1 MDGSADVKVEEREEA
16 GGLDE
21 RDKGGGEPVGN
32 NGEGVK
38 EGENSDPLL
47 MGEED
52 RGVGGDA
59 NVKME
64 ERGDGGSDERDKGG
78 DQLVDDDEE
87 EGVKKVNSD
96 TPSMRG
102 KDRGENG
109 NTGVRRSSRA
119 RVTVNVSGYGA
130 DEEDDED
137 EGGGK
142 KGRRGRPKKRAGGD
156 EEARDGGDD
165 EGSGKKKKRG
175 RKKSNGGD
183 MVSRKKARDGEEKE
197 DGGGKTDEHVG
208 LIEAKREARDEE
220 EDRNSDPATGS
231 GTQNRYRLRV
241 SKGSMEEKKDTNR
254 VRAGGTTD
262 EQGVLIESNMCHQC
276 QRNDKGRVVR
286 CHGCKT
292 KRYCVPCMNTWYPK
306 MTEEDFAIACPVC
319 QYKCNC
325 KSCLRLEVPI
335 KVCVFSFKKKSDL
348 KLEDEEKIQHS
359 RYILRALLPFLRDF
373 HREQL
378 REKEIEA
385 KIQDLALSDTKVQYA
400 NCPEDERAYCN
411 NCQTSIVD
419 FHRSC
424 PHCYYDLCLICCREF
439 RDGNLR
445 GGEEEVIMKYVDHG
459 LSYLHG
465 GNVKEKSGTRKSS
478 RRKRGRRKRGEYKD
492 LEVSQKSGEDLDG
505 SQKSGEDLEG
515 SQKSGEDL
523 EGIQKS
529 GEDLEGSHLPSLRKT
544 ETSDV
549 PARPSSMDDVK
560 LTFEWKANENGSIP
574 CPPVNMGGCGCGNLE
589 LKCMYP
595 EDWVAGLLM
604 KVEEIANS
612 NDLTDEPESSSL
624 VCPCSNEAGEI
635 DVCNNNLR
643 KASSR
648 EDSADNYLFCPAAR
662 DIQCEDLKHFQ
673 WHWRKGEPVIVGDVL
688 ETTSGLSWDP
698 MVMWRAFRQIKNV
711 KHDTLLDVTAL
722 NCLDWCEVEV
732 NVHKFF
738 QGYLA
743 GSFDA
748 EGWPQI
754 LKLKDWPP
762 SNLFEE
768 RLPRHNAEFISCLPF
783 KHYSHPRDG
792 FLNLSTKLPKNSL
805 KPDLGPKTYIAYG
818 VAQELGRGD
827 SVTKLHCD
835 MSDAVNVLT
844 HTAAVMLK
852 PENNATMEKLKQQ
865 HIAQD
870 QREIYE
876 NGQILDQTVEENAPP
891 CMENHVPISSEIELD
906 TPSTAE
912 LFSHSQV
919 STLDT
924 GGAHSTPANGE
935 HYSRDIQEGCEATEG
950 IVDTACQQHDQ
961 NGTSVLN
968 ESKVEDFRGAKEEAK
983 DTSIHSTYSRS
994 KISLRGRKRS
1004 SGKSH
1009 AGLARKRKKGS
1020 AEIAVTESQI
1030 GEKTFSGERIEGNS
1044 EMEKVRESTAEM
1056 GPTVQQSISE
1066 ASDTT
1071 EKAKGDCDE
1080 VVDSCGVAYFGKDFE
1095 GLEDADG
1102 GAVWD
1107 IFRRQDVPKLQ
1118 EYLRRHYREF
1128 RHIHCYPLQQVV
1140 HPIHDQTFYLTLEHK
1155 RRLKEEYGIEPW
1167 TFVQKLGDAVFIPA
1181 GCPHQV
1187 RNLKSCI
1194 KVALDFVSPE
1204 NVQECVRLTEEFR
1217 ILPKNHRAKED
1228 KLEVKKMSLHAM
1240 KDAVK
1245 ILSG

>member
-1 MDGSADVKVEEREEA
+1 MDGSADVKVEGREEA

-21 RDKGGGEPVGN
+21 RDKVGGEPVVN

-38 EGENSDPLL
+38 EEENSDPPST
-47 MGEED
+47 GEED

-59 NVKME
+59 DVKME
-64 ERGDGGSDERDKGG
+64 ERGDGGSDESDKGD
-78 DQLVDDDEE
+78 DQSVDDDEE
-87 EGVKKVNSD
+87 GLKKVNSD

-183 MVSRKKARDGEEKE
+183 RVSRKKVRVGEEEE
-197 DGGGKTDEHVG
+197 DGVGKTDEHGG

-220 EDRNSDPATGS
+220 EDGNSDPATGS
-231 GTQNRYRLRV
+231 GTTNRYGRRV
-241 SKGSMEEKKDTNR
+241 LKASMEEKKDTNR

-306 MTEEDFAIACPVC
+306 MTEEDFANACPVC

-325 KSCLRLEVPI
+325 KSCLRLEVPV
-335 KVCVFSFKKKSDL
+335 KFLKKADL
-348 KLEDEEKIQHS
+348 VLDAEEKIQHS
-359 RYILRALLPFLRDF
+359 RYILRALLPFLKDF

-385 KIQDLALSDTKVQYA
+385 KIQDLSLSDTKVQYA
-400 NCPEDERAYCN
+400 DCPEDERAYCN

-424 PHCYYDLCLICCREF
+424 SHCNYDLCLICCREF

-445 GGEEEVIMKYVDHG
+445 GGEEEVVMNYIDHG
-459 LSYLHG
+459 LPYLHG
-465 GNVKEKSGTRKSS
+465 WSPEDNEDKSVRRKSGRQKG
-478 RRKRGRRKRGEYKD
+478 GRRKGGRRKG
-492 LEVSQKSGEDLDG
+492 GED
-505 SQKSGEDLEG
+505 EDLEG
-515 SQKSGEDL
+515 SQKSGEH
-523 EGIQKS
+523 I
-529 GEDLEGSHLPSLRKT
+529 EGSHLPSLRKT
-544 ETSDV
+544 ETSDIPV
-549 PARPSSMDDVK
+549 GPSSVDDVK
-560 LTFEWKANENGSIP
+560 LMFEWKANENGSIP
-574 CPPVNMGGCGCGNLE
+574 CPPVKMGGCGCGNLE
-589 LKCMYP
+589 LKCMYR
-595 EDWVAGLLM
+595 EDWVAELLM
-604 KVEEIANS
+604 KVEEIA

-711 KHDTLLDVTAL
+711 KHEPLLEVTAL

-738 QGYLA
+738 QGYL
-743 GSFDA
+743 GGLSDN

-852 PENNATMEKLKQQ
+852 PENIATMEKLKQQ

-870 QREIYE
+870 QREIFG
-876 NGQILDQTVEENAPP
+876 NGQILDPTVEEKCVPS
-891 CMENHVPISSEIELD
+891 CMENHGPISSEIELD
-906 TPSTAE
+906 TTVTAE
-912 LFSHSQV
+912 LFDSC
-919 STLDT
+919 
-924 GGAHSTPANGE
+924 
-935 HYSRDIQEGCEATEG
+935 DIQKGCEVT
-950 IVDTACQQHDQ
+950 IVDAACQQHDQ
-961 NGTSVLN
+961 NGTSVLKDQ
-968 ESKVEDFRGAKEEAK
+968 EYTSGSKVEGFGGVKEEAK
-983 DTSIHSTYSRS
+983 GASIWSTYSRNRTS
-994 KISLRGRKRS
+994 SCGRKRK
-1004 SGKSH
+1004 SGTSH
-1009 AGLARKRKKGS
+1009 AGLAMNHKKGS
-1020 AEIAVTESQI
+1020 VEIAVTESQN
-1030 GEKTFSGERIEGNS
+1030 GENTSSGERIEGDG
-1044 EMEKVRESTAEM
+1044 EMEVRESKAEM
-1056 GPTVQQSISE
+1056 GPTVQQSTSE

-1071 EKAKGDCDE
+1071 EKAKGDRDE
-1080 VVDSCGVAYFGKDFE
+1080 VVDSYGVAYFGKDFE
-1095 GLEDADG
+1095 GSEDADG

-1118 EYLRRHYREF
+1118 EYLRTHFREF
-1128 RHIHCYPLQQVV
+1128 RHIHCCPLQQVV

-1240 KDAVK
+1240 KDAVM
-1245 ILSG
+1245 ILSGSPITEEVNHQKEEKKQVKKKGRKKGTRTRKS

>member
-1 MDGSADVKVEEREEA
+1 MDGSADVRVEKREEA
-16 GGLDE
+16 GGLDK

-38 EGENSDPLL
+38 EEVNSHTPL

-52 RGVGGDA
+52 RGVGGNAD
-59 NVKME
+59 VKME
-64 ERGDGGSDERDKGG
+64 EREEDGGSDERDKGD
-78 DQLVDDDEE
+78 DQSVDDDEE
-87 EGVKKVNSD
+87 EGAKKVNSD

-142 KGRRGRPKKRAGGD
+142 KGRRGRR
-156 EEARDGGDD
+156 
-165 EGSGKKKKRG
+165 
-175 RKKSNGGD
+175 KSNGGGR
-183 MVSRKKARDGEEKE
+183 VPKKKGGNDEEAG
-197 DGGGKTDEHVG
+197 DGGGKTDEQG
-208 LIEAKREARDEE
+208 NLIEAKKKGRDEE
-220 EDRNSDPATGS
+220 EDVNSDPANGS
-231 GTQNRYRLRV
+231 GTTNQFGRKVLRA
-241 SKGSMEEKKDTNR
+241 SREEKEDTKR
-254 VRAGGTTD
+254 HRAGSKTD
-262 EQGVLIESNMCHQC
+262 EQGVFIESNMCHQC

-286 CHGCKT
+286 CTGCKT

-306 MTEEDFAIACPVC
+306 MTEEDFANACPVC

-335 KVCVFSFKKKSDL
+335 KFLKKSDL

-359 RYILRALLPFLRDF
+359 RYVLRALLPFLRDF

-385 KIQDLALSDTKVQYA
+385 KIQDLELSDTKVQYA
-400 NCPEDERAYCN
+400 DCPEDERAYCN

-439 RDGNLR
+439 RDGNLQ
-445 GGEEEVIMKYVDHG
+445 GGEEEVVMKYIDHG

-465 GNVKEKSGTRKSS
+465 GNGKEKSVTRKSGRLKRS
-478 RRKRGRRKRGEYKD
+478 RRR
-492 LEVSQKSGEDLDG
+492 SGEDEVLDG
-505 SQKSGEDLEG
+505 RQKSGEDLEG
-515 SQKSGEDL
+515 SQKSGEELEGSQKRGEDL
-523 EGIQKS
+523 EGSQKRGEDLEGS
-529 GEDLEGSHLPSLRKT
+529 QKRGEDLEGSHLPSLKKS
-544 ETSDV
+544 ETSDI
-549 PARPSSMDDVK
+549 PAGPSSIDDVK
-560 LTFEWKANENGSIP
+560 SKFEWKANENGSIP
-574 CPPVNMGGCGCGNLE
+574 CPPVKMGGCGCGNLE
-589 LKCMYP
+589 LKCMYQ
-595 EDWVAGLLM
+595 EDWVARLLM

-635 DVCNNNLR
+635 DVCNNDLR

-688 ETTSGLSWDP
+688 DTTSGLSWDP

-738 QGYLA
+738 QGYL
-743 GSFDA
+743 GGLFDD

-792 FLNLSTKLPKNSL
+792 VLNLSTKLPKNSL

-818 VAQELGRGD
+818 VVQELGRGD

-835 MSDAVNVLT
+835 MSDAADEVNVLT

-865 HIAQD
+865 HIAHD
-870 QREIYE
+870 QREIFG
-876 NGQILDQTVEENAPP
+876 NGQILDPTVEEKCVPP
-891 CMENHVPISSEIELD
+891 S
-906 TPSTAE
+906 
-912 LFSHSQV
+912 
-919 STLDT
+919 
-924 GGAHSTPANGE
+924 
-935 HYSRDIQEGCEATEG
+935 
-950 IVDTACQQHDQ
+950 CQQHDQ
-961 NGTSVLN
+961 NGTSVLKDQ
-968 ESKVEDFRGAKEEAK
+968 EYRLGSKAEDLGGVKEEAK
-983 DTSIHSTYSRS
+983 DATYSRN
-994 KISLRGRKRS
+994 KTGIRGRKRK
-1004 SGKSH
+1004 SGTSH
-1009 AGLARKRKKGS
+1009 AGLARKRKNGS

-1030 GEKTFSGERIEGNS
+1030 GENIFSGERIEGNG
-1044 EMEKVRESTAEM
+1044 EMEVRESMAEM
-1056 GPTVQQSISE
+1056 GPTVQQSTSE

-1080 VVDSCGVAYFGKDFE
+1080 VVDSYGVASFGKDFE
-1095 GLEDADG
+1095 GSEDADG

-1118 EYLRRHYREF
+1118 EYLRRHFREF
-1128 RHIHCYPLQQVV
+1128 RHIHCCPLQQVV